1 MHEDGPQRC
10 TPALH
15 LSTRK
20 GTATMMRT
28 TRTGLSRAVGLGA
41 AVAIT
46 AVTLAGCGRAEDGA
60 GSSGGSEGISD
71 GPATGAIELWAAGA
85 EGEELPELFDAFIE
99 DNPDV
104 DINMTPIP
112 EEDFVT
118 KMTAAIAAGTVPDL
132 IYVFAEHQPALFAT
146 EAFAPVPDGL
156 VDESA
161 FFESVWETGQVD
173 DVAYGVPWFTYARV
187 FQYRADLAEAA
198 GVDAP
203 EDWDDLREFARTLK
217 DTGVAYPLGFYV
229 VPFDEYTAAQFDTF
243 AHQNGG
249 GIIDDDNSAW
259 TINSPENVEAL
270 EFYSSLFADGFVSPD
285 GPTSVD
291 SVAYLTEGRLA
302 GVLNGPW
309 LRGWIKDANGQEW
322 LDANMAALV
331 PPAGPDGD
339 RAASIGGG
347 NWAVPEDADNA
358 DAAWKFVQYASEP
371 DVQLTWFELM
381 GNLPTVKS
389 AWDDPA
395 IAEDEALDE
404 VRAAMEFGVPIPAVP
419 TWNQVGKILGEQ
431 IERVVRGGATPQ
443 EALDT
448 AQAEAESIG
457 VGR

>member
-1 MHEDGPQRC
+1 MGIGVAV
-10 TPALH
+10 TVAAL
-15 LSTRK
+15 
-20 GTATMMRT
+20 
-28 TRTGLSRAVGLGA
+28 
-41 AVAIT
+41 
-46 AVTLAGCGRAEDGA
+46 TLAGCGRADEGA
-60 GSSGGSEGISD
+60 AKPGASAGVSD
-71 GPATGAIELWAAGA
+71 GPATGTIELWAAGA
-85 EGEELPELFDAFIE
+85 EGEELPVLFDDFVA

-104 DINMTPIP
+104 DINMTQIP
-112 EEDFVT
+112 EQDFVT

-146 EAFAPVPDGL
+146 DAFQAVPDGL
-156 VDESA
+156 VDESS

-173 DVAYGVPWFTYARV
+173 GVSYGVPWFTYARV
-187 FQYRADLAEAA
+187 FQYRTDLAKAA

-203 EDWDDLREFARTLK
+203 ENWDDLREFAQKLK
-217 DTGVAYPLGFYV
+217 DTGVAFPLAFYV

-249 GIIDDDNSAW
+249 GIINDDDSEW

-270 EFYSSLFADGFVSPD
+270 EFYGSLFADGFVSPD

-291 SVAYLTEGRLA
+291 SVGYLTEERIA

-309 LRGWIKDANGQEW
+309 LRGWIKDANGEEW
-322 LDANMAALV
+322 LNEHMAALV
-331 PPAGPDGD
+331 PPAGPGGE

-347 NWAVPEDADNA
+347 NWAVPEEAKNA
-358 DAAWKFVQYASEP
+358 DAAWKFVKYASEP
-371 DVQLTWFELM
+371 ETQLAWYESM
-381 GNLPTVKS
+381 GNLPTVQA
-389 AWDDPA
+389 AWDEPA
-395 IAEDEALDE
+395 IAEDAALKE
-404 VRAAMEFGVPIPAVP
+404 VRESMEFGVSIPAVP

-431 IERVVRGGATPQ
+431 IERVARGTATAQ